1 MFRRFITLATAAIL
15 MTGGSIQ
22 AETKT
27 KPAAETAKA
36 PKADQE
42 SGPLVQMAILLD
54 NSGSMSGL
62 INQARQHL
70 WKIVNEFATVRRNGK
85 VPRLEVA
92 LYKYANG
99 KPERLVQFTEDLD
112 KVSEMLFATKIEGG
126 AEYCGQVI
134 QAAVDELQWSKAD
147 ADLKCIFI
155 AGNEPF
161 TQGPV
166 DYKGA
171 CKNAIAK
178 GITVSTIFCGNET
191 EGENGKW
198 HDGAVLADGTFVN
211 IDQNQAVV
219 VIETPQDKKIAEL
232 NKKLNTTYIAFGSTE
247 KRKEFT
253 TNQAVQDANALKL
266 NSYAAAGRAAAK
278 ASMLYNCSWDLLD
291 ACRLG
296 QVKLADVKKEDLPKE
311 LQKLSEKELK
321 AYVEKKQTERNKIRE
336 QIQEL
341 SKTRTAYIAAEQKK
355 LAKTDPGTKALDAAI
370 IQSVRTQATR
380 KNYTIQK

>member
-1 MFRRFITLATAAIL
+1 MVRRFMTLAMAAALISGGIL
-15 MTGGSIQ
+15 Q

-27 KPAAETAKA
+27 KPAADKA
-36 PKADQE
+36 AASKADQ
-42 SGPLVQMAILLD
+42 GAPLVQMAILLD

-70 WKIVNEFATVRRNGK
+70 WKIVNEFATVRRNGQ

-99 KPERLVQFTEDLD
+99 KPERLVEFTEDLD

-126 AEYCGQVI
+126 SEFCGQVI

-171 CKNAIAK
+171 CKNAVAK

-219 VIETPQDKKIAEL
+219 VIETPQDKKIAKLSE
-232 NKKLNTTYIAFGSTE
+232 KLNTTYIAFGSTE

-253 TNQAVQDANALKL
+253 ANQAAQDFNAVKL
-266 NSYAAAGRAAAK
+266 NSYAVAGRAAAK
-278 ASMLYNCSWDLLD
+278 ASMLYNCEWDLLD

-296 QVKLADVKKEDLPKE
+296 QVKLEEVKKEDLPKE
-311 LQKLSEKELK
+311 LQKLSQEELK
-321 AYVEKKQTERNKIRE
+321 TYVEKKQAERNKIRDE
-336 QIQEL
+336 IKEL
-341 SKTRTAYIAAEQKK
+341 SKIRTAYIEAEQKK
-355 LAKTDPGTKALDAAI
+355 LAKTDPAAQALDAAI
-370 IQSVRTQATR
+370 IQSVRTQAVR